1 MWLRPCLATEQAVK
15 KGVYAKMA
23 TISASAVKD
32 LREKTGVGMMEAKKA
47 LEEAGGEFEKAVDI
61 LRKKGLSAA
70 AKKASRVAA
79 EGMIASSIQNS
90 GKTGVLIEVN
100 SETDF
105 VAKNEEFQKFAKGLA
120 ELVAAKKPADVAA
133 LSLLTIDGDNI
144 EARRNALVQKIGE
157 NIAIRRFQ
165 SYETSGQIA
174 VYLHG
179 NRIGVMVDYSG
190 GNEQLGKDIAMHIAA
205 ANPQFLNRETVP
217 ADILARERSVYEG
230 QAKES
235 GKPAAVI
242 GKIVEG
248 KLEKFYSD
256 SCLMDQ
262 IYIKDP
268 DGKLKVRDVLKKSGD
283 NTVINRFVRFQ
294 LGEGIEKKKENFADE
309 VAAQLK

>member
-1 MWLRPCLATEQAVK
+1 
-15 KGVYAKMA
+15 MA

-47 LEEAGGEFEKAVDI
+47 LEESGGDFEKAVDI

-70 AKKASRVAA
+70 AKKATRVAS
-79 EGMIASSIQNS
+79 EGMIASSIQDS

-105 VAKNEEFQKFAKGLA
+105 VAKNDEFQKFARGLA
-120 ELVAAKKPADVAA
+120 HLVAAQKPADVVA
-133 LSLLTIDGDNI
+133 LSQLKIDGENV

-157 NIAIRRFQ
+157 NIAIRRFV
-165 SYETSGQIA
+165 SFETSGHIA

-179 NRIGVMVDYSG
+179 TRIGVMVDYTG
-190 GNEQLGKDIAMHIAA
+190 GDEQLGKDLAMHIAA
-205 ANPQFLNRETVP
+205 SNPQFLSREKIPV
-217 ADILARERSVYEG
+217 AVLDRERAVYDA

-242 GKIVEG
+242 GKIVDG
-248 KLEKFYSD
+248 KLEKFYTD
-256 SCLMDQ
+256 TCLVEQ
-262 IYIKDP
+262 VYIKDP
-268 DGKLKVRDVLKKSGD
+268 DGKLKIKDLLKKAGA
-283 NTVINRFVRFQ
+283 NVVINRFVRYQ
-294 LGEGIEKKKENFADE
+294 LGEGIEKKKENFAEE

>member
-1 MWLRPCLATEQAVK
+1 
-15 KGVYAKMA
+15 MA

-47 LEEAGGEFEKAVDI
+47 LEEAGGDFEKAVDI

-70 AKKASRVAA
+70 AKKAARVAS
-79 EGMIASSIQNS
+79 EGMIASSIQNT

-105 VAKNEEFQKFAKGLA
+105 VAKNEEFQKFARGLA
-120 ELVAAKKPADVAA
+120 HLVAAQKPADVTA
-133 LSLLTIDGDNI
+133 LSQLTIDGENV

-157 NIAIRRFQ
+157 NIAIRRFVIF
-165 SYETSGQIA
+165 ETSGHIA

-179 NRIGVMVDYSG
+179 NRIGVMVDYTG
-190 GNEQLGKDIAMHIAA
+190 GDEQLGKDLAMHIAA
-205 ANPQFLNRETVP
+205 ANPQFLSREKIPV
-217 ADILARERSVYEG
+217 AVLDRERAVYEA

-242 GKIVEG
+242 GKIVDG
-248 KLEKFYSD
+248 KLEKFYTD
-256 SCLMDQ
+256 TCLVEQ

-268 DGKLKVRDVLKKSGD
+268 DGKLKIKDLLKKAGA
-283 NTVINRFVRFQ
+283 NVVLNHFVRYQ
-294 LGEGIEKKKENFADE
+294 LGEGIEKKKENFAEE

>member
-1 MWLRPCLATEQAVK
+1 
-15 KGVYAKMA
+15 MA

-47 LEEAGGEFEKAVDI
+47 LEEADGDFEKAVDI

-70 AKKASRVAA
+70 AKKAARVAS
-79 EGMIASSIQNS
+79 EGMIASAIVNN

-105 VAKNEEFQKFAKGLA
+105 VAKNDDFQSFARGLA
-120 ELVAAKKPADVAA
+120 EVIANSKPADVQA
-133 LSLLTIDGDNI
+133 LSQLSMNNENI

-157 NIAIRRFQ
+157 NIAIRRFICF
-165 SYETSGQIA
+165 ETSGRIA

-179 NRIGVMVDYSG
+179 NRIGVMVDHAG
-190 GNEQLGKDIAMHIAA
+190 DEQFGKDIAMHIAA
-205 ANPQFLNRETVP
+205 ANPQYLSRETVP
-217 ADILARERSVYEG
+217 SDVLERERAVYEA

-256 SCLMDQ
+256 FCLVDQ

-268 DGKLKVRDVLKKSGD
+268 DGKLKIKDLFKKAGAGV
-283 NTVINRFVRFQ
+283 TRFVRYQ